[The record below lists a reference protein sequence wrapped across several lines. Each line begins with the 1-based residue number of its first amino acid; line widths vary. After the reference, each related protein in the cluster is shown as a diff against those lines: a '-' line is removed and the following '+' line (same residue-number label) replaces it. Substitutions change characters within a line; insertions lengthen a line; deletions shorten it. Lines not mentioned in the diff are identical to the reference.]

1 VSEIDFTC
9 LIAGILIGFL
19 MSFQAWAYSTH
30 TLKRELIRAL
40 KDLDKC
46 EKRRGVIVPPLEPMS
61 DNERAGWKEIGVT
74 FHKKG
79 RK

>member
-1 VSEIDFTC
+1 MSEIDFTC
-9 LIAGILIGFL
+9 LIAGTLIGFL
-19 MSFQAWAYSTH
+19 MSLMLWEYSTY
-30 TLKRELIRAL
+30 TLKRELIQAL

-61 DNERAGWKEIGVT
+61 DSEREGWKEIGVT
-74 FHKKG
+74 FHERG